1 MSLPYRQRRKLRQ
14 LDRALGAADPGLAF
28 NLATFA
34 RINAGQTMPAH
45 EQLRSRPGPLRR
57 VLLWPVAGTAFLLV
71 VVAGGGASRAR
82 QAAGLRLS
90 RTYRPGPAPL
100 SAGG

>member
-1 MSLPYRQRRKLRQ
+1 MSLPYHQRRKLRQ

-34 RINAGQTMPAH
+34 RINAGQIMPAH
-45 EQLRSRPGPLRR
+45 EQLRSRARPVRR
-57 VLLWPVAGTAFLLV
+57 VLLWPVAGIAFLLV

-90 RTYRPGPAPL
+90 RTGQAGPAPL

>member
-1 MSLPYRQRRKLRQ
+1 MSLPHRQRRKLRQ
-14 LDRALGAADPGLAF
+14 LDRALGRADPGLAF

-45 EQLRSRPGPLRR
+45 EQLRSRAGPLRR
-57 VLLWPVAGTAFLLV
+57 VLLWPVAGIAFLLV
-71 VVAGGGASRAR
+71 VVAGGGAIRAR

-90 RTYRPGPAPL
+90 RTGQAGPAPL